1 MCAVLCVLCCVAQ
14 VEGLAAADHS
24 PSILLLDAVSERLH
38 HLTNSS
44 SPSGSGTAGDTGDAV
59 GATRGGRDAR
69 DQTSGS
75 NANSSGG
82 GQGSLEE
89 HVGAIQAR
97 LRDLGHSGDVGDQG
111 LGLGGQQAAKEQPD
125 RAGPDGRDYA

>member
-1 MCAVLCVLCCVAQ
+1 VCCVCCVLCMIQ

-38 HLTNSS
+38 TLTTSSSSSGSDAASDPASSSRGGNSS
-44 SPSGSGTAGDTGDAV
+44 A
-59 GATRGGRDAR
+59 GRDAG
-69 DQTSGS
+69 DQ
-75 NANSSGG
+75 AGG
-82 GQGSLEE
+82 GNSNGGALEE

-111 LGLGGQQAAKEQPD
+111 LGLGGKQGTKEQPD
-125 RAGPDGRDYA
+125 RAGPGGSDHA